1 MQNLA
6 AIIQQVRANPRTLN
20 SYGYLSTSEWLI
32 LCLGVGTK
40 ASIAKLPPSY
50 PTIGDAWQR
59 IGEDG
64 QAIVTDAW
72 GNA

>member
-1 MQNLA
+1 MQDMT
-6 AIIQQVRANPRTLN
+6 AIIDRVRANPRTLS
-20 SYGYLSTSEWLI
+20 SYGYLSTAEWLI

-40 ASIAKLPPSY
+40 SSIAKLPASY

-72 GNA
+72 ARA